1 MEPLQPPM
9 GPQKSRKSPK
19 VPPKGALFTPRKKRL
34 RFHRFSDPPEPSK
47 TSWRLHKTSIFTFW
61 PCPQNGIKSGSQN
74 LPFRHLWAPKSPKVQ
89 KMRAQENTLKNTS
102 AKIPKMCQ
110 NDLRNCLQFGRQTL
124 LFASLF
130 PDLVPRV
137 PQTLKIS
144 DFSSKKHTFLIY
156 VALVLASDFPKKGHN
171 STLFSNVSRLLF
183 LG

>member
-61 PCPQNGIKSGSQN
+61 PCPQNGIKSASQN

-89 KMRAQENTLKNTS
+89 KMRAQENTLKIRLQKYRKC
-102 AKIPKMCQ
+102 AKMKIEIVYTLAGKRSFLPLC
-110 NDLRNCLQFGRQTL
+110 FQTW
-124 LFASLF
+124 S
-130 PDLVPRV
+130 PGCPR
-137 PQTLKIS
+137 PLKYPI
-144 DFSSKKHTFLIY
+144 
-156 VALVLASDFPKKGHN
+156 LARKN
-171 STLFSNVSRLLF
+171 TLF
-183 LG
+183 